1 MNSKIASFKELD
13 PDLVLKATE
22 TSGCQATGLMTQLN
36 SYENRVFEV
45 GIESSNP
52 REKRVIKF
60 YRPGRWSRECILE
73 EHSFLKE
80 LQDNDIHVGFPL
92 PLFPKQSEKGFAPAK
107 PSTLLELEGLYY
119 AVFPRVR
126 GRLPD
131 EFRLSE
137 LRTLG
142 RILGRLHNIGAQKKF
157 IHRPIL
163 HEAPFSLWDNLD
175 ILSPLV
181 SVELWPRYEAAAVA
195 LIDAYED
202 QIDPSSFQRIH
213 GDFHRGNTL
222 LFTDTSVDRGSDP
235 NNSQLS
241 DSFIL
246 VDFDDC
252 CTGPVVQDFWML
264 LGSED
269 DPEEV
274 NEILMGYEEFRAF
287 PHEQLEWIPLL
298 RGARILSYAAWIARR
313 WSDPSFLKLFPEFGS
328 HRYWSIETEAL
339 ERIVYSR
346 SFDGSGSS

>member
-45 GIESSNP
+45 GIESSIP

-92 PLFPKQSEKGFAPAK
+92 PLSPKQPVKTMAPGA
-107 PSTLLELEGLYY
+107 STLLELEGLYY

-157 IHRPIL
+157 VHRPIL
-163 HEAPFSLWDNLD
+163 HEAPFTLWDNLD

-202 QIDPSSFQRIH
+202 QIDPASFQRIH

-222 LFTDTSVDRGSDP
+222 LFTDPDSDRGDR
-235 NNSQLS
+235 
-241 DSFIL
+241 FIL

-252 CTGPVVQDFWML
+252 CMGPVVQDFWML
-264 LGSED
+264 LGSEN

-274 NEILMGYEEFRAF
+274 NEILTGYEEFRTF
-287 PHEQLEWIPLL
+287 PHEQLGWIPLL

-313 WSDPSFLKLFPEFGS
+313 WSDPSFVKLFPEFGS

-339 ERIVYSR
+339 ERIVNGKLSS
-346 SFDGSGSS
+346 SFR